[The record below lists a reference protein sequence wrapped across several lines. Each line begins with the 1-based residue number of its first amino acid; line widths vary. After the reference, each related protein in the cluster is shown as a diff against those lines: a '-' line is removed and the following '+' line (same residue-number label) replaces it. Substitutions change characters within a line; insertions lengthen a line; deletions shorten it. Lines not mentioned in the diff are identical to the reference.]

1 MLACRPSCGNCSARL
16 LTPAR
21 PLPPSTLFVIRA
33 GRSPIDSTGT
43 EEYVVVLKGKLN
55 IAINGALY
63 TLEEGDILFF
73 EVAHEFP
80 TVALR
85 LKFLWQSGE
94 CARPCRNS
102 RCAAGGVFLY

>member
-1 MLACRPSCGNCSARL
+1 VGARVKMGSF
-16 LTPAR
+16 PR
-21 PLPPSTLFVIRA
+21 HP
-33 GRSPIDSTGT
+33 TGT

-80 TVALR
+80 TVALP